1 MVEIPQETGRSVAIE
16 RPCLY
21 LVATPIGNLADITR
35 RALQVLAGVDL
46 ILAEDTR
53 TTLHL
58 LDHYQVHRPL
68 ESLHQQNEQA
78 RAESLVRRL
87 LQESLAMALVSDAG
101 MPLISD
107 PGFPLV
113 AACIKAGIPVRVI
126 PGPSAVLAAL
136 AASGLPATT
145 FSFEGFLPPRQAARR
160 ARLQSLA
167 TATRTL
173 VFFEAPHRILE
184 ALADVIAAMGEGRA
198 VCVARELT
206 KLHEVFY
213 RGCAAEVL
221 TRIQADPHAEKGE
234 IVLLVGPAPEA
245 AADEDLPRRLLTVLL
260 GHLSRR
266 DAVDAVAA
274 ATGFPRNRLYDLALS
289 LKTESAD

>member
-21 LVATPIGNLADITR
+21 LVATPIGNLGDITW

-53 TTLHL
+53 NTLRL
-58 LDHYQVHRPL
+58 LDHYQLQRPL

-87 LQESLAMALVSDAG
+87 RQESLAMAVVSDAG

-113 AACIKAGIPVRVI
+113 AACVEAGIPVRVI
-126 PGPSAVLAAL
+126 PGPSAVLTAL
-136 AASGLPATT
+136 VASGLPAAT
-145 FSFEGFLPPRQAARR
+145 FSFEGFLPARQAARR
-160 ARLQSLA
+160 ARLESLA
-167 TATRTL
+167 TAARTL
-173 VFFEAPHRILE
+173 IFFEAPHRILD
-184 ALADVIAAMGEGRA
+184 ALADVIAAMGEERA

-213 RGCAAEVL
+213 RGSASAVL
-221 TRIQADPHAEKGE
+221 RQMQADPHAEKGE
-234 IVLLVGPAPEA
+234 IVLLTGPAPESA
-245 AADEDLPRRLLTVLL
+245 GDEALPRRLLTVLL
-260 GHLSRR
+260 SHLSRR

-289 LKTESAD
+289 LKEEPAP

>member
-1 MVEIPQETGRSVAIE
+1 MEIPQETGRSVAIE

-53 TTLHL
+53 TTVHL
-58 LDHYQVHRPL
+58 LDHYQLRRPL
-68 ESLHQQNEQA
+68 ESLHQQNEEA

-87 LQESLAMALVSDAG
+87 VQESLAMALVSDAG

-113 AACIKAGIPVRVI
+113 AECVKAGIPVRAI
-126 PGPSAVLAAL
+126 PGPSAVLTAL
-136 AASGLPATT
+136 VASGLPVAT

-160 ARLQSLA
+160 SRLESLA
-167 TATRTL
+167 VATRTL
-173 VFFEAPHRILE
+173 VFFEAPHRIFDTV
-184 ALADVIAAMGEGRA
+184 ADVIVAMGENRA
-198 VCVARELT
+198 ICVARELT
-206 KLHEVFY
+206 KLHETFY
-213 RGCAAEVL
+213 RGGAAEVL
-221 TRIQADPHAEKGE
+221 AQMQADPHAEKGE
-234 IVLLVGPAPEA
+234 IVLLVGAAPEA
-245 AADEDLPRRLLTVLL
+245 AAEEELPRRLLKVLL
-260 GHLSRR
+260 DHLSRR

-289 LKTESAD
+289 LKTQSAD